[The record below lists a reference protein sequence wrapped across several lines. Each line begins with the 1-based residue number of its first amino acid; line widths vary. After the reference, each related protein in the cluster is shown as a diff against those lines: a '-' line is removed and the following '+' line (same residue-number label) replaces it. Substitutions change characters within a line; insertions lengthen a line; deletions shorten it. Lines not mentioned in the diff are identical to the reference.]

1 MKVRCLK
8 FQLQIGFAPAVKPG
22 YGRYPKR
29 WTKARQHLMVHFQ
42 RTQKDLAEQ
51 L

>member
-8 FQLQIGFAPAVKPG
+8 FQLQIGFPPAVKPAKAG
-22 YGRYPKR
+22 TLNAG
-29 WTKARQHLMVHFQ
+29 TKARQHLMVHFQ